1 MSYSQTGFRRGLLCM
16 TWQPALVNKLQ
27 WTVERYHAAK
37 SGRTGCA
44 VNCTTRSS
52 EEAPWGGTRIREHQH
67 CATQNSALLFKYITS
82 AISASVSV
90 ICVEQLHI
98 YTARKGFTRVCT
110 RNLRFSVHP
119 IKHAQNKRKS
129 KPHMCRLYP
138 ATTRIPCKLTA
149 EVTTN

>member
-1 MSYSQTGFRRGLLCM
+1 MDRREI
-16 TWQPALVNKLQ
+16 PRSK
-27 WTVERYHAAK
+27 R
-37 SGRTGCA
+37 GRTDCA

-52 EEAPWGGTRIREHQH
+52 EEAPWGGSGIREQHQH

-98 YTARKGFTRVCT
+98 YCTKGVHSSLY
-110 RNLRFSVHP
+110 RNLRFSMHP
-119 IKHAQNKRKS
+119 IKHALNKRQS
-129 KPHMCRLYP
+129 KLHMCRLYP
-138 ATTRIPCKLTA
+138 ATTRIPRKLTA